1 MAVNDSGTAPRSAA
15 KMGLDFYLDPY
26 RLGVLQDFSVDCDPI
41 TDQFDAMRLAF
52 DEAAEC
58 GILDRPVELVVRQ
71 QEAWPYGQFEP
82 LLNTWRKLVGE
93 ENIMGMLGPWV
104 TENMKSFG
112 RYINREEIP
121 TISMCGTLD
130 FDGPWC
136 FDIPNGT
143 FCDEGIIMARWLHS
157 QGVKT
162 VGVIQEDN
170 LLGDEYFKFFRLA
183 ARRVGLTIKE
193 LRIVDTISTESAVAA
208 HLEAVQRS
216 GAESLAFMGWGTPVG
231 PNILNVMP
239 KMDWDPVKIMSSMFM
254 GTIPGLGYGFTL
266 DMYEGWAGID
276 QFSENNEVGQA
287 MLDRFEKRYG
297 RRPDHCYTT
306 IGWDIGMAAAE
317 GIGLSKPKDRYGF
330 REGLE
335 QVRMLPAANGG
346 KGTVISFGPND
357 HRGYKGDYIVVRQV
371 RDGKNILA

>member
-1 MAVNDSGTAPRSAA
+1 MAVNDSGTASLIRGKDGS
-15 KMGLDFYLDPY
+15 
-26 RLGVLQDFSVDCDPI
+26 RLLPGPVQTRCVARLLRFDCDPI

-52 DEAAEC
+52 DEAAES

-82 LLNTWRKLVGE
+82 LLNTWRKLVRE

-170 LLGDEYFKFFRLA
+170 LLGDEYFKFFRVA
-183 ARRVGLTIKE
+183 ARRLGLLVKE

-239 KMDWDPVKIMSSMFM
+239 KMDWDPVKSCPRCS
-254 GTIPGLGYGFTL
+254 
-266 DMYEGWAGID
+266 WAPSPDWATASRWTCTRAGPASIN
-276 QFSENNEVGQA
+276 SPRTTKWV
-287 MLDRFEKRYG
+287 
-297 RRPDHCYTT
+297 RRCWTD
-306 IGWDIGMAAAE
+306 
-317 GIGLSKPKDRYGF
+317 S
-330 REGLE
+330 
-335 QVRMLPAANGG
+335 
-346 KGTVISFGPND
+346 
-357 HRGYKGDYIVVRQV
+357 
-371 RDGKNILA
+371 

>member
-1 MAVNDSGTAPRSAA
+1 
-15 KMGLDFYLDPY
+15 
-26 RLGVLQDFSVDCDPI
+26 
-41 TDQFDAMRLAF
+41 
-52 DEAAEC
+52 
-58 GILDRPVELVVRQ
+58 
-71 QEAWPYGQFEP
+71 
-82 LLNTWRKLVGE
+82 
-93 ENIMGMLGPWV
+93 MGMLGPWV

-183 ARRVGLTIKE
+183 ARRLGLMVKE
-193 LRIVDTISTESAVAA
+193 LRIVDTISTEDEVAA

-216 GAESLAFMGWGTPVG
+216 GAESLAFMGWGSPVG

-254 GTIPGLGYGFTL
+254 APSP
-266 DMYEGWAGID
+266 DWATASRWTCTRAGPASINSPRTTKWVRRCSTD
-276 QFSENNEVGQA
+276 SRSA
-287 MLDRFEKRYG
+287 TG

-317 GIGLSKPKDRYGF
+317 GIALSKPKDRHGL
-330 REGLE
+330 RVGLE

-371 RDGKNILA
+371 RDGKTPDLTVSPKLGFWRAPISSERLATLRCLLVYLTKLLIDRQLGSGCVATRFAGRIQAFLR